1 MKIQCPYC
9 RAEMEIEKEHL
20 GKRADC
26 PSCNAEMQ
34 IPVLQAKFIELT
46 QPEMISV
53 KMISRGVVRG
63 LFFFWSIVF
72 AAAVIISIIIG
83 IIAYNEQRNKVKETI
98 ETMKRAEAA
107 IRNEEKI
114 QRNLKFS
121 D

>member
-9 RAEMEIEKEHL
+9 RAVMEIQPEHL
-20 GKRADC
+20 GRKADC
-26 PSCNAEMQ
+26 PACNFEMQ
-34 IPVLQAKFIELT
+34 IPVLTAKIIDPP
-46 QPEMISV
+46 QPEPVSV
-53 KMISRGVVRG
+53 KMIARGVVRG

-72 AAAVIISIIIG
+72 AAAVVISIIIG
-83 IIAYNEQRNKVKETI
+83 IIAYNEQRNKVKEAI

-107 IRNEEKI
+107 SRNEEKI